1 MFNILHREMQQ
12 QELPLLSVERLRR
25 SPARCSQFYTV
36 HQSANGTSGF
46 STPVHTRSAPS
57 SPRSCARA
65 YNFSVEED
73 PAPLGEV
80 FAAIPFSWEEVP
92 GTPSR
97 IGGQDQA
104 ASDQTSTHGDAAAGS
119 SSSSSSRSTVSST
132 ASDSFSRTD
141 SEQQLYES
149 TAEYRSTRVSTGI
162 MIMSSDGEC
171 SITPP
176 SAAFEFNY
184 SARRFHAA
192 GDDQAAGEG
201 SSASASPIA
210 LVAPAASCI
219 SSLDEFL
226 ISEQRRSVPILRLP
240 PRLQRQ
246 LDTQVVLQPS
256 TPLSS
261 SSPSSSS
268 DHSKLSLAWSSFNKR
283 CFRSPA
289 TSQSPTSC
297 RSPASRSPAR
307 SDASNTNNPVAADSM
322 TDHLRGQLQLPMAAG
337 ASENENQLD
346 SSPGIQMLLS
356 TKGRRTSCR
365 RLDRRGHRSSRSISP
380 LRRFKHHQAE
390 RSEETDN
397 VPPAASSF
405 ATHELSDATN
415 QKSSPKKAAS
425 RFFWPF
431 STSSDDLQKTRKLA
445 SKRNISRP
453 HGTRSTR
460 NSSWPRDQ
468 TSHDNVP
475 LHESGVLPQSAAAG
489 SQHTIRRSSKPKPKL
504 QSQMWEAKTKEQMG
518 TNRCNNNSNNNNP
531 KPAPSKGNLAFSP
544 RGNATGWGIL
554 GFTLFARKPKSSSRS
569 TISPSDLHIPQEEWG
584 RIMSIHKLGI
594 EPDYL

>member
-1 MFNILHREMQQ
+1 VIYCKGCSTCCTE
-12 QELPLLSVERLRR
+12 
-25 SPARCSQFYTV
+25 RCSSRSCHYSLWKGCVDPLQDAVNFTQFIKLPTGLV
-36 HQSANGTSGF
+36 DSPHQF
-46 STPVHTRSAPS
+46 ILEVRLPVHAVVLELIT
-57 SPRSCARA
+57 
-65 YNFSVEED
+65 
-73 PAPLGEV
+73 
-80 FAAIPFSWEEVP
+80 
-92 GTPSR
+92 
-97 IGGQDQA
+97 
-104 ASDQTSTHGDAAAGS
+104 S
-119 SSSSSSRSTVSST
+119 SSSSSLPSTVSST
-132 ASDSFSRTD
+132 ASDSFSGTD
-141 SEQQLYES
+141 SELQLYES
-149 TAEYRSTRVSTGI
+149 DAEYRSTRVSTGI

-176 SAAFEFNY
+176 SAAFEFNF

-192 GDDQAAGEG
+192 GDDKATGEG
-201 SSASASPIA
+201 SSSSASPIA

-226 ISEQRRSVPILRLP
+226 NSEQRRSVPILRLP
-240 PRLQRQ
+240 PRLQRL

-289 TSQSPTSC
+289 TSKSPTSC

-307 SDASNTNNPVAADSM
+307 SDVSNTNNPVAADSM

-346 SSPGIQMLLS
+346 SSPGIQLLLS

-365 RLDRRGHRSSRSISP
+365 RLDRRGHRSSRSSSP

-390 RSEETDN
+390 RSKEMDN

-431 STSSDDLQKTRKLA
+431 STRSDDLQKTRKLA
-445 SKRNISRP
+445 TKRNISRP

-475 LHESGVLPQSAAAG
+475 PHESGVRLQSAAAG

-544 RGNATGWGIL
+544 RGNTTAWGIL
-554 GFTLFARKPKSSSRS
+554 GFTLFARKPKSSSR
-569 TISPSDLHIPQEEWG
+569 
-584 RIMSIHKLGI
+584 
-594 EPDYL
+594 

>member
-1 MFNILHREMQQ
+1 MFNMLHREVQQ

-36 HQSANGTSGF
+36 HQTANGTSGF

-104 ASDQTSTHGDAAAGS
+104 ASDQTSTHGDAAAAGS
-119 SSSSSSRSTVSST
+119 SSSSSLPSTVSST
-132 ASDSFSRTD
+132 ASDSFSGTD
-141 SEQQLYES
+141 SELQLYES
-149 TAEYRSTRVSTGI
+149 DAEYRSTRVSTGI

-176 SAAFEFNY
+176 SAAFEFNF

-192 GDDQAAGEG
+192 GDDKATGEG
-201 SSASASPIA
+201 SSSSASPIA

-226 ISEQRRSVPILRLP
+226 NSEQRRSVPILRLP
-240 PRLQRQ
+240 PRLQRL

-289 TSQSPTSC
+289 TSKSPTSC

-307 SDASNTNNPVAADSM
+307 SDVSNTNNPVAADSM

-346 SSPGIQMLLS
+346 SSPGIQLLLS

-365 RLDRRGHRSSRSISP
+365 RLDRRGHRSSRSSSP

-390 RSEETDN
+390 RSKEMDN

-431 STSSDDLQKTRKLA
+431 STRSDDLQKTRKLA
-445 SKRNISRP
+445 TKRNISRP
-453 HGTRSTR
+453 HGTRGTR

-475 LHESGVLPQSAAAG
+475 PHESGVRLQSAAAG

-504 QSQMWEAKTKEQMG
+504 QSQMWAKTKEQMG
-518 TNRCNNNSNNNNP
+518 TNQCNKNSNNNNNP

-544 RGNATGWGIL
+544 RGNATAWGIL
-554 GFTLFARKPKSSSRS
+554 GFTLFARKPKSSSR
-569 TISPSDLHIPQEEWG
+569 
-584 RIMSIHKLGI
+584 
-594 EPDYL
+594 

>member
-1 MFNILHREMQQ
+1 VIYCKGC
-12 QELPLLSVERLRR
+12 STCCT
-25 SPARCSQFYTV
+25 ARCSSRSCHYSLWQGCVDPLQDAVNFTQFIKLPMGLV
-36 HQSANGTSGF
+36 DSPHQF
-46 STPVHTRSAPS
+46 ILVVRLPVHAVLLELIT
-57 SPRSCARA
+57 
-65 YNFSVEED
+65 
-73 PAPLGEV
+73 
-80 FAAIPFSWEEVP
+80 
-92 GTPSR
+92 
-97 IGGQDQA
+97 
-104 ASDQTSTHGDAAAGS
+104 S
-119 SSSSSSRSTVSST
+119 SSSPSTVSST
-132 ASDSFSRTD
+132 ASDSFSGTD
-141 SEQQLYES
+141 SELQLYES
-149 TAEYRSTRVSTGI
+149 AAEYRSTRVSTGI

-176 SAAFEFNY
+176 SAAFEFNF

-201 SSASASPIA
+201 SSSSASPTA

-246 LDTQVVLQPS
+246 LDTQVMLQPS

-268 DHSKLSLAWSSFNKR
+268 DHSKLSLAWSSINKR

-289 TSQSPTSC
+289 ASQSPTSC

-307 SDASNTNNPVAADSM
+307 SDVKNTNNPVAADSV
-322 TDHLRGQLQLPMAAG
+322 TDYLRGQLQLPMAAG

-346 SSPGIQMLLS
+346 SSPGIQLLLS

-390 RSEETDN
+390 RSKEMEN

-415 QKSSPKKAAS
+415 QKSSSKKAAS

-431 STSSDDLQKTRKLA
+431 STRSDDPHKTRKLA
-445 SKRNISRP
+445 TKRNISRP

-468 TSHDNVP
+468 KSHDNLP
-475 LHESGVLPQSAAAG
+475 LNESGVLRQSAAAG

-518 TNRCNNNSNNNNP
+518 TNRYNNNSNNNNP

-544 RGNATGWGIL
+544 SGNATAWGIL

>member
-1 MFNILHREMQQ
+1 MFNMLHREVQQ

-36 HQSANGTSGF
+36 HQTANGTSGF

-104 ASDQTSTHGDAAAGS
+104 ASDQTSTHGDAAAAGS
-119 SSSSSSRSTVSST
+119 SSSSSPSTVSST
-132 ASDSFSRTD
+132 ASDSFSGTD
-141 SEQQLYES
+141 SELQLYES
-149 TAEYRSTRVSTGI
+149 DAEYRSTRVSTGI

-176 SAAFEFNY
+176 SAAFEFNF

-192 GDDQAAGEG
+192 GDDQTAREG

-210 LVAPAASCI
+210 LVASAASCI

-307 SDASNTNNPVAADSM
+307 SDVSNTNNPVAADSM

-346 SSPGIQMLLS
+346 SSPGIQLLLS
-356 TKGRRTSCR
+356 TKGRKTSCR
-365 RLDRRGHRSSRSISP
+365 RLDRRGHRSSRSSSP

-390 RSEETDN
+390 RSKEMDN

-431 STSSDDLQKTRKLA
+431 STRSDDLQKTRKLA
-445 SKRNISRP
+445 TKRNISRS
-453 HGTRSTR
+453 HGTRSNR

-468 TSHDNVP
+468 TSHDNVRP
-475 LHESGVLPQSAAAG
+475 HESGVRLQSAAAG

-518 TNRCNNNSNNNNP
+518 TNLCNTNP

-544 RGNATGWGIL
+544 RGNATAWGIL

-594 EPDYL
+594 EPGYL

>member
-1 MFNILHREMQQ
+1 MLHREMQQ
-12 QELPLLSVERLRR
+12 QELPLLSVARLRR
-25 SPARCSQFYTV
+25 SPARCSQFYTA
-36 HQSANGTSGF
+36 HQTAEGTSGF

-73 PAPLGEV
+73 LAPLGEV

-104 ASDQTSTHGDAAAGS
+104 ASDQTSTHGDAAATAAAAGS
-119 SSSSSSRSTVSST
+119 SSSSSPSTVSST
-132 ASDSFSRTD
+132 DSDSFSGTD
-141 SEQQLYES
+141 SELQLYES
-149 TAEYRSTRVSTGI
+149 AAEYRSTRVSTGI

-176 SAAFEFNY
+176 SAAFEFNF
-184 SARRFHAA
+184 SARRFHSA

-201 SSASASPIA
+201 SSSSASPTA

-268 DHSKLSLAWSSFNKR
+268 DHSKPSLAWSSFNKR

-289 TSQSPTSC
+289 TSQSPKSC
-297 RSPASRSPAR
+297 RTPASRSPAR
-307 SDASNTNNPVAADSM
+307 SDVSNTNNPVAADSM

-346 SSPGIQMLLS
+346 SSPGIQLLLS
-356 TKGRRTSCR
+356 TKARRTSCG

-380 LRRFKHHQAE
+380 LRRFKHYQAE
-390 RSEETDN
+390 RSEEMDN

-405 ATHELSDATN
+405 ATHELSDTTK
-415 QKSSPKKAAS
+415 QKSSPKKPAS

-431 STSSDDLQKTRKLA
+431 STRSDDLQKTRTLA
-445 SKRNISRP
+445 TKRNISRP

-460 NSSWPRDQ
+460 NSSRPRHQ
-468 TSHDNVP
+468 KSHDNM
-475 LHESGVLPQSAAAG
+475 LLNESGVPLQSAAAG

-518 TNRCNNNSNNNNP
+518 TNRCNNNSNNNNNP

-544 RGNATGWGIL
+544 RGNATAWGIL
-554 GFTLFARKPKSSSRS
+554 GFTLFARKPKSSSR
-569 TISPSDLHIPQEEWG
+569 
-584 RIMSIHKLGI
+584 
-594 EPDYL
+594 

>member
-1 MFNILHREMQQ
+1 MLHREVQQ

-25 SPARCSQFYTV
+25 SPARYSQFYTV
-36 HQSANGTSGF
+36 HQTANGTSGF

-73 PAPLGEV
+73 PAPLGQV

-104 ASDQTSTHGDAAAGS
+104 ASDQTSTHGDAAAAGS
-119 SSSSSSRSTVSST
+119 SSSSSSPSTVSST
-132 ASDSFSRTD
+132 ASNSFSGTD
-141 SEQQLYES
+141 SELQLYES
-149 TAEYRSTRVSTGI
+149 DAEYRNTRGSTGI

-176 SAAFEFNY
+176 SAAFEFNF
-184 SARRFHAA
+184 SERRFHAA
-192 GDDQAAGEG
+192 GDDQAAREG
-201 SSASASPIA
+201 SSAGASPIA

-307 SDASNTNNPVAADSM
+307 SDVSNTNNPVAADSM

-346 SSPGIQMLLS
+346 SSPGIQLLLS
-356 TKGRRTSCR
+356 TKGRKTSCR
-365 RLDRRGHRSSRSISP
+365 RLDRRGHRSSRSSSP

-390 RSEETDN
+390 RSKEMGN

-405 ATHELSDATN
+405 ATHELSDATS

-431 STSSDDLQKTRKLA
+431 STRSDELQKTRKLA
-445 SKRNISRP
+445 TKRNISRP
-453 HGTRSTR
+453 HGKRSNR

-475 LHESGVLPQSAAAG
+475 PHESGVRLQSAAAG
-489 SQHTIRRSSKPKPKL
+489 SRHTIRRSSKPKPKL

-518 TNRCNNNSNNNNP
+518 TNQCNNNSNNNNP

-544 RGNATGWGIL
+544 RGNATAWGIL
-554 GFTLFARKPKSSSRS
+554 GFTLFARKPKSSSR
-569 TISPSDLHIPQEEWG
+569 
-584 RIMSIHKLGI
+584 
-594 EPDYL
+594 